1 MPFEKGHKKFEGE
14 GRPPG
19 AKAKNAL
26 LRDLLRDFCIDK
38 FADYV
43 QAFEQLSPK
52 EKCDEYSK
60 ALQFVVPKVSS
71 ITFDDESKASNAL
84 QHLRIIAEYKRGEED
99 ESTDR

>member
-1 MPFEKGHKKFEGE
+1 MGFEKGHGKIEGA

-19 AKAKNAL
+19 AKAKNAQ

-43 QAFEQLSPK
+43 QAFDQLSPK

-60 ALQFVVPKVSS
+60 ALQFVVPKVSA
-71 ITFDDESKASNAL
+71 ITFDDEAKASNAL
-84 QHLRIIAEYKRGEED
+84 QHLRIIAEYRADGD
-99 ESTDR
+99 ESADR